1 VYSRYKKNC
10 NGQTEC
16 PTSYQ
21 KCPCRSQRPQRISMV
36 CFGSPPNYKRD
47 EVAPSHGARPTARRL
62 ITPPSA
68 GSYVLLAISGAKL
81 SALGQKRRFEPQLV
95 TPGLATTLD
104 MSLANCREGPV
115 SDSRSGAITLS
126 ARATKPAGIARSSS
140 FAASRLMTNS
150 QCVTP
155 GSEPKRRHQLQC
167 LKEEGRELLAPALVP
182 QVGGRTS
189 YSVETSLPV

>member
-1 VYSRYKKNC
+1 MIDAVQKTIFGGSRSRYRKNC
-10 NGQTEC
+10 NALITEC

-115 SDSRSGAITLS
+115 SDSRSGAKANLTRSLCQLV
-126 ARATKPAGIARSSS
+126 RPNLQGLRGPAPS
-140 FAASRLMTNS
+140 
-150 QCVTP
+150 P
-155 GSEPKRRHQLQC
+155 P
-167 LKEEGRELLAPALVP
+167 
-182 QVGGRTS
+182 
-189 YSVETSLPV
+189 